1 MVVDKR
7 GGSTPKEKGASL
19 DTSTR
24 DSFHGGLRA
33 KAQARKAPEAGE
45 ISEMV
50 LWQPVAERLV
60 RVVGSVLDVP
70 TERLEETELVTHL
83 AHELSMVLS
92 DDMDAIVEGHSMLTP
107 DILQLINRKKR
118 QLEAPSPRTGV
129 RSHKSPGRGRK
140 GAQLVTVSL

>member
-1 MVVDKR
+1 
-7 GGSTPKEKGASL
+7 
-19 DTSTR
+19 
-24 DSFHGGLRA
+24 
-33 KAQARKAPEAGE
+33 
-45 ISEMV
+45 MV

-92 DDMDAIVEGHSMLTP
+92 DDMAAIVEGHSMLTP

-118 QLEAPSPRTGV
+118 QLEAPSP
-129 RSHKSPGRGRK
+129 
-140 GAQLVTVSL
+140 